1 MNKVILMG
9 RLTKDP
15 DYRTAGQTTVA
26 RYTLAVNRIKK
37 DDPADFI
44 NCVAFG
50 KAADFANLYLHK
62 GTKICLSGHIK
73 TGNYTDKEG
82 RKIYTT
88 DVVVESWEFAQSK
101 GEGQKPGEV
110 PEESKWYTVP
120 EGLDDE
126 NIPFK

>member
-1 MNKVILMG
+1 MNKVVLMG

-15 DYRTAGQTTVA
+15 DYRTAEKTTVA

-62 GTKICLSGHIK
+62 GNKICLSGHIQ

-82 RKIYTT
+82 RKVYTT
-88 DVVVESWEFAQSK
+88 DVVVESQEFA
-101 GEGQKPGEV
+101 
-110 PEESKWYTVP
+110 ESKHEEAPADGYLKPTDDFVKVP
-120 EGLDDE
+120 EGEDDE
-126 NIPFK
+126 LPFA